1 MVHRHPQCNRL
12 SCLQVLGAALVISA
26 GFCKPVAAQAP
37 PPPPA
42 PSLGVQGLDSGQ
54 LNFRAT
60 QSPEDAILKASA
72 VLKAGAG
79 GQPELVVT
87 ATIAAKW
94 HVYSV
99 TQKPGGPKPSKIEI
113 TAPAGVSLAATPAA
127 NPAPDR
133 HQEPLF
139 GGLTVEAHTGQVIW
153 SAPLAGPADVDWKNV
168 TVKGHVSAMG
178 CTAKSCNPA
187 KDFGFEARWQGPPPT
202 PRMMSKA
209 TATNPSVGAV
219 NTSLVSGAS
228 AAAPGAVA
236 FRVPGAHVVLRGQID
251 RGVVAPGESF
261 KLTVRAEPQSGYHAY
276 AWAER
281 DPVNISKPTLIAF
294 TELNGWQ
301 ASVPRANPAPLAKPA
316 PAGGSGP
323 VLVHKQPVEWTIDI
337 QVPSTATPGQYSL
350 SGLVGIQTCTD
361 VACDA
366 PSGAQFRGVVA
377 VGTGAAA
384 AVPLQFSGGK
394 YAAAAQLAT
403 EGSGAPTALV
413 KGAPDPSIPPQA
425 QSGAG
430 PLMIESQTPVTELF
444 GALMPEEF
452 GNLGSGARSLQVVLL
467 TAFLGGFILN
477 FMPCV
482 LPVIGLKILGFV
494 QQSRDSRGRIFMLNV
509 WYTLGLLSVFMILA
523 TMATAF
529 NKNWGEQFGS
539 TWFNITMASVVF
551 AMALSFLGVWEIPIP
566 GFVGSGTANDLAAKE
581 GAPGAFAKGVLTT
594 VLATPCSGPF
604 LGPVFFYALTQRPA
618 LTYAIFGCVGLG
630 LASPYLLIGAFP
642 RLIRFLPRP
651 GAWMD
656 TFKHLMGFV
665 LLATVVFLF
674 TFMQQ
679 DYVVPTFALLIG
691 IWAACWWIGHTPLTA
706 HFGQKLRAWG
716 MGAAVIGATALI
728 AFNYLLPGKELLEW
742 EPFSPA
748 RLAQLTKS
756 GHTVLVDFTADWC
769 LNCKTNEAL
778 ALNTPEVSRV
788 VQRNNVV
795 TLKADFTD
803 TPPEI
808 KDMLA
813 LLHSRTIPVT
823 AVFPAARPNQPLVLR
838 DLISKRQVLEALD
851 AAGPSQPSAAVA
863 ARK

>member
-1 MVHRHPQCNRL
+1 MKRMASLGSNTARHGWAWAI
-12 SCLQVLGAALVISA
+12 SSWAALVCLGFVLLA
-26 GFCKPVAAQAP
+26 GPALGQP

-42 PSLGVQGLDSGQ
+42 PSLGVQGIGGGQ
-54 LNFRAT
+54 LNFRAPRDVGGDILT
-60 QSPEDAILKASA
+60 VAARIQSGPN
-72 VLKAGAG
+72 
-79 GQPELVVT
+79 GQPELIVS
-87 ATIAAKW
+87 AKINAGW
-94 HVYSV
+94 HIYSV
-99 TQKPGGPKPSKIEI
+99 TQKPGGPKPTKIDL
-113 TAPAGVSLAATPAA
+113 TGPAGFALAGTPTAAPAAES
-127 NPAPDR
+127 

-139 GGLTVEAHTGQVIW
+139 GGLTVESHAGQVAWTVPI
-153 SAPLAGPADVDWKNV
+153 AGPAGTDWATAV
-168 TVKGHVSAMG
+168 VSGKVNAQG
-178 CTAKSCNPA
+178 CTDMTCNPPR
-187 KDFGFEARWQGPPPT
+187 DFAFEARWQGPPPMART
-202 PRMMSKA
+202 VAK
-209 TATNPSVGAV
+209 
-219 NTSLVSGAS
+219 
-228 AAAPGAVA
+228 AAPATTTGAYA
-236 FRVPGAHVVLRGQID
+236 VPGAHVVLRGQLD
-251 RGVVAPGESF
+251 RGAVAPGDTLRF
-261 KLTVRAEPQSGYHAY
+261 TLRAEPRDGFHLY

-281 DPVNISKPTLIAF
+281 DPVEVSKPTLIAF
-294 TELNGWQ
+294 QELNGWR
-301 ASVPRANPAPLAKPA
+301 AAPPRTNPAPLSKPGA
-316 PAGGSGP
+316 IAGGP
-323 VLVHKQPVEWTIDI
+323 PALVHKEPVEWAIDI
-337 QVPSTATPGQYSL
+337 FVPTDTLPGRYSL
-350 SGLVGIQTCTD
+350 SGLVGIQTCTEER
-361 VACDA
+361 CDA
-366 PSGAQFRGVVA
+366 PSGAQFRVDVT
-377 VGTGAAA
+377 VGEGPSA
-384 AVPLQFSGGK
+384 AVPLTFTPAPGK
-394 YAAAAQLAT
+394 YAAAAKLAAT
-403 EGSGAPTALV
+403 GPDGGPAQV
-413 KGAPDPSIPPQA
+413 KGVADMPPAPPVVA
-425 QSGAG
+425 NGAG
-430 PLMIESQTPVTELF
+430 PVMIESPTPVTELF
-444 GALMPEEF
+444 GTIVPQEF
-452 GNLGSGARSLQVVLL
+452 GNLGSGARSLQVILL
-467 TAFLGGFILN
+467 SAFLGGFILN

-539 TWFNITMASVVF
+539 TWFNIAMASVVF

-618 LTYAIFGCVGLG
+618 ITYAIFACVGLG

-642 RLIRFLPRP
+642 RLIRFLPKP

-679 DYVVPTFALLIG
+679 DYVVPTFALLVG

-706 HFGQKLRAWG
+706 HLGQKLRAWG
-716 MGAAVIGATALI
+716 MGAAAIAATALV

-742 EPFSPA
+742 EPFSPQ
-748 RLAQLTKS
+748 RLAQLTQS

-778 ALNTPEVSRV
+778 ALNTPEVSRA

-803 TPPEI
+803 TPPDI

-823 AVFPAARPNQPLVLR
+823 AVFPATRPNEPLVLR
-838 DLISKRQVLEALD
+838 DLISKRQVLEALQ
-851 AAGPSQPSAAVA
+851 AAGPSQPSPAVT